1 MTASFKGKQAK
12 KKGLDCSKPFFTFKW
27 WVLTVSNRRPTPC
40 KGAALPTEL
49 RTHLNFFVSSE
60 HLSMLCPDGILAPW
74 PL

>member
-49 RTHLNFFVSSE
+49 RTQPKTIFSSQ
-60 HLSMLCPDGILAPW
+60 HLSMLYLDGTLE
-74 PL
+74 L